1 MILRSVWKR
10 ATKGKTFGWLV
21 CWLVSNA
28 VGVKKKRQLV
38 GFPNISHHSTSS
50 SPLNHW
56 CWQCC
61 NMVATFL
68 IDFSVINSPRKS
80 RENKNTKIKVEKS
93 FSWRKNIAN
102 FPFRKNE
109 YVKTDIICNCGLL
122 SRFGNF
128 ADFFIF
134 WKTPKFCNILGDL
147 WSIFGNGRKGMQYM
161 ILGKTIFGGF
171 SWAIFFGQNYF
182 LGKTVYLGNRFFA
195 IHLRAGGPSI
205 S

>member
-1 MILRSVWKR
+1 MILRSAWKR

-128 ADFFIF
+128 ADFFYFLKNPKVLQHFGRFMIHI
-134 WKTPKFCNILGDL
+134 WKWEK
-147 WSIFGNGRKGMQYM
+147 GN
-161 ILGKTIFGGF
+161 
-171 SWAIFFGQNYF
+171 AIHDFGQNYF
-182 LGKTVYLGNRFFA
+182 WRIFLGDFFWTK
-195 IHLRAGGPSI
+195 LFFG
-205 S
+205 